1 MASTNGS
8 GVKEFPASAVE
19 AQSNQAATTNHSQQ
33 QNEAH
38 LVPIKDC
45 ITSDLTPPHTFS
57 RDVAA
62 GFAGTIVGVDG
73 HNVIQ
78 ELPGQQPD
86 LSHTSYFQQ
95 PGVHES
101 EAMPYHSQVSTS
113 VGMQNKSVSGSVLAK
128 NYPKSSTFAN
138 QNSSK
143 SAHRNGSI
151 TSRLSKT
158 MTDTEKETGILKKA
172 PHLHSNFTAAIPP
185 RTYNQTGSFSSF
197 ADPRRGFPHTNYR
210 PSASTNYR
218 PSASTNYRPSAY
230 TNYRPSASTNYRPSA
245 STNYRPSGTVSNDRV
260 SLSENFRSAEFDT
273 SKEMIR
279 GPRFYRK
286 NSNPESSVVKDEF
299 AFTVC
304 RDRYNLPDFQTKY
317 EAAKFYMIKSFN
329 EDDIHKGIK
338 YDVWTSTPHGNK
350 KLNAA
355 FQNAEAKLSE
365 TGTQCPVFL
374 FFSVNT
380 SGQFVGVAEML
391 GPVDFKKDMKFW
403 KLDKYNGFFPIKW
416 HIIKDVPNRQFLHII
431 LKHNENK
438 CVTFSRDT
446 QEIGLKE
453 GLEMLKIFKSYQ
465 AKTCLLDD
473 FDFYENR
480 EKLSRS
486 QRITEHAG
494 PKQEV
499 YNNDSY
505 HNTVKARDVRREM
518 QSSGTT
524 NEETLSRLTKNLSL
538 NPSGRRGFR

>member
-1 MASTNGS
+1 MASTNG
-8 GVKEFPASAVE
+8 EFPDSAVE
-19 AQSNQAATTNHSQQ
+19 AESIQTATANDSQQ
-33 QNEAH
+33 QNEADA
-38 LVPIKDC
+38 VPIKDC
-45 ITSDLTPPHTFS
+45 TSPDLTSQHTFS
-57 RDVAA
+57 RDVTAV
-62 GFAGTIVGVDG
+62 FAGTFVGVDK
-73 HNVIQ
+73 HYVIQ

-101 EAMPYHSQVSTS
+101 EAMPFYSSVSTA
-113 VGMQNKSVSGSVLAK
+113 VGMQNKSVNGSVLPK
-128 NYPKSSTFAN
+128 SYPKSSTLAN

-158 MTDTEKETGILKKA
+158 MTDTKKA
-172 PHLHSNFTAAIPP
+172 PHLHSNFTAATPP
-185 RTYNQTGSFSSF
+185 RTYNQTRNFSSF
-197 ADPRRGFPHTNYR
+197 ADPRCHGFPHTNYR

-218 PSASTNYRPSAY
+218 PSASTNYRPSA
-230 TNYRPSASTNYRPSA
+230 STNYRPSA
-245 STNYRPSGTVSNDRV
+245 STNYRPSGTLSNDRV
-260 SLSENFRSAEFDT
+260 SSSEKFRSAEFDT

-299 AFTVC
+299 SLTIC

-317 EAAKFYMIKSFN
+317 ESAKFYMIKSFN

-350 KLNAA
+350 KLNTA

-365 TGTQCPVFL
+365 TGTQCPIFL

-416 HIIKDVPNRQFLHII
+416 HIIKDVPNSLFLHII
-431 LKHNENK
+431 LKNNENK

-453 GLEMLKIFKSYQ
+453 GMEMLKIFKRYQ
-465 AKTCLLDD
+465 AETCLLDD

-486 QRITEHAG
+486 QRITEHTG

-505 HNTVKARDVRREM
+505 HNTMKARDRRREM
-518 QSSGTT
+518 QSSRTI
-524 NEETLSRLTKNLSL
+524 NEETLSKQTKNLSL
-538 NPSGRRGFR
+538 HPSERRGFR

>member
-19 AQSNQAATTNHSQQ
+19 AQSIQAATTNHSQQ
-33 QNEAH
+33 QNESH
-38 LVPIKDC
+38 VVPIKDC
-45 ITSDLTPPHTFS
+45 ITSDLTSSPHAFT
-57 RDVAA
+57 RDVTA
-62 GFAGTIVGVDG
+62 GF
-73 HNVIQ
+73 
-78 ELPGQQPD
+78 
-86 LSHTSYFQQ
+86 
-95 PGVHES
+95 
-101 EAMPYHSQVSTS
+101 
-113 VGMQNKSVSGSVLAK
+113 
-128 NYPKSSTFAN
+128 
-138 QNSSK
+138 
-143 SAHRNGSI
+143 
-151 TSRLSKT
+151 
-158 MTDTEKETGILKKA
+158 TGEA
-172 PHLHSNFTAAIPP
+172 PHLHSNFTAATPP
-185 RTYNQTGSFSSF
+185 RTYNQTGNFSSF
-197 ADPRRGFPHTNYR
+197 ADPRRFTDPRRFADPRRHVFAYTNYR
-210 PSASTNYR
+210 PSAT
-218 PSASTNYRPSAY
+218 

-260 SLSENFRSAEFDT
+260 SWSEKIRSAEFDT

-317 EAAKFYMIKSFN
+317 ETAKFYMIKSFN
-329 EDDIHKGIK
+329 EDDIHKSIK

-355 FQNAEAKLSE
+355 FQNAEAKLTE

-416 HIIKDVPNRQFLHII
+416 HIIKDVPNNQFLHII
-431 LKHNENK
+431 LKNNENK
-438 CVTFSRDT
+438 CVNFSRDT

-486 QRITEHAG
+486 QRITEHAD

-505 HNTVKARDVRREM
+505 RNTVKAREMRREM

-524 NEETLSRLTKNLSL
+524 NEEILSRLTKNLSL
-538 NPSGRRGFR
+538 NPYGRRGFR